1 MFSLTRSMAPLL
13 ADMMPSDVSA
23 FLEVLPQFR
32 KDLAL
37 EVLGILM
44 KEPTAVREYAR
55 LITTTLPETYT
66 AEQLKDVLHQ
76 VAPPTLALTYTTC
89 NA

>member
-44 KEPTAVREYAR
+44 KEPTAVRAYAR